1 MTRALAPALIAI
13 TLLGVALPGTAWAY
27 LDAGTGSMILQ
38 VIIAGVTGAL
48 ITLKIYWARIRA
60 RFFGEPVEEKPA
72 PDKAGNE
79 PT

>member
-1 MTRALAPALIAI
+1 MTRAVALIA
-13 TLLGVALPGTAWAY
+13 TVALLGVAIPGTAWAY

-38 VIIAGVTGAL
+38 VIIAGVAGGL

-60 RFFGEPVEEKPA
+60 RFFGERVEEKPA

>member
-1 MTRALAPALIAI
+1 MTRAVVALIA
-13 TLLGVALPGTAWAY
+13 TVALLGVALPGTAWAY

-48 ITLKIYWARIRA
+48 ITLRIYWARIRA

>member
-1 MTRALAPALIAI
+1 MTRALAPALIAT

-60 RFFGEPVEEKPA
+60 RFFGEPLDKKPA
-72 PDKAGNE
+72 QDKAGNE

>member
-1 MTRALAPALIAI
+1 MTRAVALIA
-13 TLLGVALPGTAWAY
+13 TVALLGVAIPGTAWAY

-38 VIIAGVTGAL
+38 VIIAGVAGGL

-60 RFFGEPVEEKPA
+60 RFTGEPLDKKPA
-72 PDKAGNE
+72 QDKAGNE